1 MSASSPMMPSFIYSC
16 LGSVP
21 TRIQVLVGLYVAA
34 ELAFYVAF
42 HYWLVPR
49 ANLLRRYP
57 KASTYRD
64 YPSIQERH
72 RLLLRILRRLQRQ
85 PEPTRHVV
93 QSFLLRWFVRV
104 PVNADNTTN
113 DAGHRQVS
121 VSAAKTSQENTCP
134 VETAITAQ
142 GCQNYQSS
150 EESTPP
156 PSVVAESDASS
167 VDSGSRHSRTAAPEW
182 DSNASSAAA
191 ANSFCSNGPNTEQGP
206 TIDPQSPPEPWIVE
220 GLDADHVDDLFS
232 WAFFGTS
239 MDELQQD
246 NEESRQMR
254 LELHKMHQIIR
265 DQVGLRF
272 IGDNDDGGDDDDDT
286 ETNRALA
293 NRAMYLARQ
302 MTLEPVNALHRPL
315 LAYAGVA
322 LLQKCANLVLR
333 CWGFRR
339 VVSSATGLVGWYRE
353 AAKATSED
361 ASSKHPPLVFF
372 HGIAP
377 AGHAFYLPMVLNGLA
392 KTSNE
397 GRQAVYIFENPHIS
411 CSLSTVLNDEGS
423 ALTERETVEGV
434 QEILELTLGK
444 EEALLVP
451 LALVGHSFG
460 SVPLTWLLHSHFQ
473 SRIASMLLI
482 DPVTILLS
490 EPDVMTN
497 FLYNVDVS
505 KIRML
510 ASSELGIQVY
520 LRRHFAWYNAELWLH
535 EVPANVAVG
544 VALSEHDEI
553 LNAPKVRAELEHHHV
568 PYVYWRHVGH
578 ARCVSSPSMW
588 KQMRDL
594 MADATRAL
602 EDKSKTSAHCK
613 KYE

>member
-1 MSASSPMMPSFIYSC
+1 LFLHLLSAAPPMVPSFVSQC

-42 HYWLVPR
+42 HLWLVPR
-49 ANLLRRYP
+49 ADDLKRYP
-57 KASTYRD
+57 KAPTYRD
-64 YPSIQERH
+64 YPSIQQRH
-72 RLLLRILRRLQRQ
+72 QLLLRILHRLQRQ
-85 PEPTRHVV
+85 PEPLRHVV

-104 PVNADNTTN
+104 SCRDNDNDVARQTLTATSDSQGKPWAADASST
-113 DAGHRQVS
+113 AGLDSHF
-121 VSAAKTSQENTCP
+121 
-134 VETAITAQ
+134 
-142 GCQNYQSS
+142 SS
-150 EESTPP
+150 RVSTPP
-156 PSVVAESDASS
+156 PSVVVAESDASS
-167 VDSGSRHSRTAAPEW
+167 VDSGSRHSGRDAAECGNPTASE
-182 DSNASSAAA
+182 ASRS
-191 ANSFCSNGPNTEQGP
+191 SWSGDRDDLKDLTTE
-206 TIDPQSPPEPWIVE
+206 PPEPWIVE
-220 GLDADHVDDLFS
+220 GLDSDHVDDLFS

-239 MDELQQD
+239 MDELRRD
-246 NEESRQMR
+246 NDEEARQMR
-254 LELHKMHQIIR
+254 CELRKMHQIIR
-265 DQVGLRF
+265 NQVGLRF
-272 IGDNDDGGDDDDDT
+272 VGDGDAADA
-286 ETNRALA
+286 ETSAASTRPC
-293 NRAMYLARQ
+293 YVARQ

-315 LAYAGVA
+315 LVYAGVA

-333 CWGFRR
+333 CAGFRR
-339 VVSSATGLVGWYRE
+339 IVSNATGLVGWFRE
-353 AAKATSED
+353 AKAATSEE
-361 ASSKHPPLVFF
+361 ASTRHPPLLFF

-392 KTSNE
+392 KASNDE
-397 GRQAVYIFENPHIS
+397 GQQAVYIFENPHIS
-411 CSLSTVLNDEGS
+411 CSLSTVLNDNGS
-423 ALTERETVEGV
+423 ALTERETIRGV
-434 QEILELTLGK
+434 QDILELTMGK
-444 EEALLVP
+444 EQAMSVP

-520 LRRHFAWYNAELWLH
+520 LRRHFAWYNAELWLQ
-535 EVPANVAVG
+535 EVPSHIAVG

-553 LNAPKVRAELEHHHV
+553 LNAPKVRAELQHHHV
-568 PYVYWRHVGH
+568 PHLYWRHVGH

-588 KQMRDL
+588 QQMRDL
-594 MADATRAL
+594 MAGAT
-602 EDKSKTSAHCK
+602 KSLMDESEIRAHCK